1 MHQFRTHAAA
11 CALAAMLGTMCTTG
25 SALAQDFVRAW
36 PAKPVTVV
44 IPFPPGGSTEAEG
57 RLYAQKLSDNLGKT
71 FILDYKPGASTTIG
85 ASFVAKASP
94 DGYTLLGTTTSY
106 SLAAAFYPDLPYDY
120 LKDIT
125 QLTMMTRRPPVL
137 TVSTKFP
144 AKTPRAYIDYARAH
158 PGKINFATT
167 GSGGSPHIGGASLHG
182 ITNTQ
187 VTFLHYKGSAPLM
200 ADHLA
205 GRIDTTITT
214 FITAVPLHRAG
225 KLRIV
230 GTTAG
235 ERSPQFPEF
244 PSMADA
250 APGYSH
256 TSWWGFMAPGKMI
269 PALQARISAEMVK
282 AGKDPEVSRRM
293 TEDGA
298 VMTLSTPDEFRKA
311 IAGDVARL
319 KKLAS
324 EHNIKA
330 EE

>member
-1 MHQFRTHAAA
+1 MQGFHPRATV
-11 CALAAMLGTMCTTG
+11 CLLAALCAVQG

-36 PAKPVTVV
+36 PAKPVMVI
-44 IPFPPGGSTEAEG
+44 IPFPPGGSTDTEG
-57 RLYAQKLSDNLGKT
+57 RLYSQKMSENLGKS
-71 FILDYKPGASTTIG
+71 FIMDYKPGASTTIG
-85 ASFVAKASP
+85 ASFVAKAP
-94 DGYTLLGTTTSY
+94 ADGYTLLGTTTSY

-120 LKDIT
+120 LRDLT
-125 QLTMMTRRPPVL
+125 PLTMMTRRPAL
-137 TVSTKFP
+137 LAVSTKFP
-144 AKTPRAYIDYARAH
+144 AKTPREYIDYARAN

-167 GSGGSPHIGGASLHG
+167 GAGGSPHIGGASLHG
-182 ITNTQ
+182 MTSTK

-200 ADHLA
+200 TDLLA

-214 FITAVPLHRAG
+214 FITAAPLHRAG
-225 KLRIV
+225 KLRII

-256 TSWWGFMAPGKMI
+256 TSWWGFMAPGKML
-269 PALQARISAEMVK
+269 PALQARIRDEMVK
-282 AGKDPEVSRRM
+282 AGRAPEVSKRM

-298 VMTLSTPDEFRKA
+298 IITMSTPAEFRKA
-311 IAGDVARL
+311 IADDVARL
-319 KKLAS
+319 KKLAA

-330 EE
+330 EN